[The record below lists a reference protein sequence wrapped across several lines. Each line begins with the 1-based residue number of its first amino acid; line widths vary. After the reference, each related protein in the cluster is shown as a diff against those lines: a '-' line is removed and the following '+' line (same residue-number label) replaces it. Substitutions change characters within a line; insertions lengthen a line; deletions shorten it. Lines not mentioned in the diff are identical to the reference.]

1 MGETSF
7 KTQLYSGKKIKFSGH
22 WNDKKSYNSFDFLPD
37 SYVDSGARIIP
48 TPRGN
53 VNINRIHKALFNPPA
68 WYKVFL
74 KSTSLQAGIK
84 KYGFC
89 RFIWIILLGCIV
101 MFYLLTCKTKQSHQD
116 VSRRVLLKTGP
127 RPTARDGLRRPG
139 GPKAHRPAARYG
151 PATRWPNPDFP

>member
-7 KTQLYSGKKIKFSGH
+7 KLNFTQERKSSFRATETIK
-22 WNDKKSYNSFDFLPD
+22 NPTTDSFDFLSD

-89 RFIWIILLGCIV
+89 RFI
-101 MFYLLTCKTKQSHQD
+101 
-116 VSRRVLLKTGP
+116 
-127 RPTARDGLRRPG
+127 
-139 GPKAHRPAARYG
+139 
-151 PATRWPNPDFP
+151 